1 MTSQKQTWLNHPSE
15 KHIRL
20 TTPAKRVGTKDVLA
34 NPASQS
40 EVDEAAIALNM
51 AYMSLRLAPSEEMLK
66 ELADFSAY
74 LTTLDTRSFPVVL
87 RASIDVFQKN
97 VQEGLANNSLSR
109 TDAQDLLNQKKD
121 LQKQIDEVLNNKPDK
136 PAEPE
141 KPESKDPIVAPEPV
155 DKTTPD
161 KKNDSAV
168 NKSTGKTTRK
178 SVKTSAASQA
188 GWYILAAAGAIT
200 AAVSRRRKNH

>member
-1 MTSQKQTWLNHPSE
+1 M
-15 KHIRL
+15 
-20 TTPAKRVGTKDVLA
+20 
-34 NPASQS
+34 
-40 EVDEAAIALNM
+40 
-51 AYMSLRLAPSEEMLK
+51 
-66 ELADFSAY
+66 
-74 LTTLDTRSFPVVL
+74 
-87 RASIDVFQKN
+87 
-97 VQEGLANNSLSR
+97 
-109 TDAQDLLNQKKD
+109 
-121 LQKQIDEVLNNKPDK
+121 
-136 PAEPE
+136 
-141 KPESKDPIVAPEPV
+141 APEPV